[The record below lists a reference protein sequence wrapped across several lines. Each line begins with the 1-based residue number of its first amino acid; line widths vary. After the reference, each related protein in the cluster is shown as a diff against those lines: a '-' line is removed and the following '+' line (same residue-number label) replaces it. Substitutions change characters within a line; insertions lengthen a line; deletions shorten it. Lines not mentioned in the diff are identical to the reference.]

1 MSLTKDSNETRIIKH
16 LEELMKKGGEGSF
29 LIISAGEFYMQF
41 ARVSS
46 SDIYAE
52 AVSEDFLHEGFDFT
66 EQMINSLYR
75 YGLFK
80 AEPEYDDDYEGR
92 NYSGIWKASDEKE
105 IAPIAKKIIE
115 IFENVYGLSDDCN
128 LDYKLEII
136 R

>member
-1 MSLTKDSNETRIIKH
+1 MSLTKDSNEIRIIKH

-46 SDIYAE
+46 VDIYAE

-66 EQMINSLYR
+66 EKMVNSLYS

-80 AEPEYDDDYEGR
+80 AEPEYEDDREGK
-92 NYSGIWKASDEKE
+92 NYSGIWKASNEKE
-105 IAPIAKKIIE
+105 IVATAKKIIE
-115 IFENVYGLSDDCN
+115 IFEKVYGLANDCN

-136 R
+136 K